1 MYILYSIKTI
11 FISGL
16 VLGSLY
22 SVMSAGLS
30 LIWGTLRM
38 YNFSHGSL
46 IMLGAFIAWQV
57 NQVGGLLFAII
68 ISIIIMFFIA
78 MIMEKILIEPFFAKP
93 GASLMVVITT
103 LGGMLII
110 NSLSQIIWGVRMKQ
124 LPVLIESSITFLG
137 SKITGQE
144 LIIILLAPI
153 VLILFSL
160 FLKKSKIGL
169 AIRAV
174 EQNLDFSLLVGINI
188 FNIYM
193 ITFGISA
200 ILACIAGI
208 LLGSVNFITP
218 SMGGGYLLK
227 AFVIVVLGGIG
238 SISGTLLSAYLIG
251 IIEAASQFYLGLY
264 WTQFVLFLILIFTLI
279 FKPEGILG
287 GKDRQ

>member
-22 SVMSAGLS
+22 AIMSAGLS

-46 IMLGAFIAWQV
+46 IMLGAFIAWQA
-57 NQVGGLLFAII
+57 NSVGGLLFAII
-68 ISIIIMFFIA
+68 ISIIITCFIG

-93 GASLMVVITT
+93 GAPLMVVITT
-103 LGGMLII
+103 LGGMLVID
-110 NSLSQIIWGVRMKQ
+110 SLAQIIWGVRIKQ
-124 LPVLIESSITFLG
+124 IPVLIEGSITFLG
-137 SKITGQE
+137 SKISGQE
-144 LIIILLAPI
+144 FIIILLAPI

-160 FLKKSKIGL
+160 FIKRSKIGL

-174 EQNLDFSLLVGINI
+174 EQNLDYSLLVGINI
-188 FNIYM
+188 SKIYM

-208 LLGSVNFITP
+208 LIGSINFITP

-238 SISGTLLSAYLIG
+238 SITGTLIAAYFVG
-251 IIEAASQFYLGLY
+251 IIEAATQFYLGLY
-264 WTQFVLFLILIFTLI
+264 WTQFVLFSILIFTLI
-279 FKPEGILG
+279 FKPKGILG
-287 GKDRQ
+287 GKDR

>member
-1 MYILYSIKTI
+1 MYILNSIKII

-22 SVMSAGLS
+22 SIMAVGLS

-57 NQVGGLLFAII
+57 NSVGGLLFAII
-68 ISIIIMFFIA
+68 ISIIIACFIG
-78 MIMEKILIEPFFAKP
+78 MIMEKILIEPFLAKP
-93 GASLMVVITT
+93 GAMLMVVVTT
-103 LGGMLII
+103 LGAMILID
-110 NSLSQIIWGVRMKQ
+110 SLAQIIWGVRLKKI
-124 LPVLIESSITFLG
+124 PALIEGSVSFLG
-137 SKITGQE
+137 GKISSQE
-144 LIIILLAPI
+144 LIIILLAPT

-188 FNIYM
+188 LNIYR

-200 ILACIAGI
+200 MLACVAGI

-238 SISGTLLSAYLIG
+238 SISGTLIAAYLVG

-264 WTQFVLFLILIFTLI
+264 WTQFVLFSILILTLI
-279 FKPEGILG
+279 FKPKGILG
-287 GKDRQ
+287 GKDR

>member
-22 SVMSAGLS
+22 SIMAVGLS
-30 LIWGTLRM
+30 LIWGTIRM

-46 IMLGAFIAWQV
+46 IMLGAFIAWQA
-57 NQVGGLLFAII
+57 NSVGGLLFAII
-68 ISIIIMFFIA
+68 ISIIIACFIG
-78 MIMEKILIEPFFAKP
+78 MIMEKILIEPFLAKP
-93 GASLMVVITT
+93 GAMLMVVVTT
-103 LGGMLII
+103 LGAMILID
-110 NSLSQIIWGVRMKQ
+110 SLAQIIWGVRIKK
-124 LPVLIESSITFLG
+124 LPALIESSITFLG
-137 SKITGQE
+137 GKISGQE
-144 LIIILLAPI
+144 LIIILLAPT

-200 ILACIAGI
+200 ILAGVAGI
-208 LLGSVNFITP
+208 LLGSINFITP

-238 SISGTLLSAYLIG
+238 SISGTLIAAYLVG

-264 WTQFVLFLILIFTLI
+264 WTQFVLFSILIVTLT

-287 GKDRQ
+287 GKDR